1 MSQPRGIVIVGGG
14 LAGARAAQTLREEG
28 YEDRIVIVGE
38 ESERPYERPPLSKEY
53 LAGTAEREAGF
64 VHPEGWYSE
73 HDVELILGRRVTELD
88 LPAHEVALATGDRLA
103 FDTVL
108 LATGA
113 SSRRLRG
120 PGSGEGLAGVH
131 YLRTRA
137 ESDALRTAL
146 ADGGRRVVIV
156 GAGWIG
162 LEIAAAARTYGND
175 VTVLGRE
182 TVPLSLALGDEL
194 GEHFGALHRAHG
206 VDLRMSTSVAEIR
219 GTEGAVT
226 GVVLE
231 DGETVPADVVV
242 VGIGAVPND
251 ELARAAGLDVDG
263 GVIVDEHLR
272 SSHPDVYAVGDV
284 AKAFHPVLGRHLRV
298 EHWANALNAA
308 PIAAR
313 AMLGQDV
320 VDDLVPYFY
329 TDQYD
334 LGMEYS
340 GYFDLARD
348 AEVVYR
354 GDPAGG
360 EFIAFWVAEEKVV
373 AGMNVNV
380 WDVSP
385 AIEKLVRTAR
395 PVDRA
400 RLRDLAVPL
409 EQLTAQPAT

>member
-1 MSQPRGIVIVGGG
+1 MSNRGIVIVGAG

-28 YEDRIVIVGE
+28 YDEPVHLVGE
-38 ESERPYERPPLSKEY
+38 EPERPYERPPLSKEY

-64 VHPEGWYSE
+64 VHPEGWYAE
-73 HDVELILGRRVTELD
+73 HDVELHLGRPAVALD
-88 LPAHEVALATGDRLA
+88 LDARTVTLDGGANLP
-103 FDTVL
+103 FDKVL

-137 ESDALRTAL
+137 ESDALRGQI
-146 ADGGRRVVIV
+146 ADGGRRVVVV

-162 LEIAAAARTYGND
+162 LEVAAAARGYGND

-182 TVPLSLALGDEL
+182 AVPLNAALGDEL
-194 GEHFGALHRAHG
+194 GSVFGELHRRHG
-206 VDLRMSTSVAEIR
+206 VDLRMATSVAEIS
-219 GTEGAVT
+219 GASGRVT
-226 GVVLE
+226 GVVL
-231 DGETVPADVVV
+231 DGGETVPADVVV
-242 VGIGAVPND
+242 IGIGAVPND
-251 ELARAAGLDVDG
+251 ALAREAGLVVDG
-263 GVIVDEHLR
+263 GVVVGDRLR
-272 SSHPDVYAVGDV
+272 SSHPDVFAVGDV
-284 AKAFHPVLGRHLRV
+284 ANALHPVRGRHLRV
-298 EHWANALNAA
+298 EHWANALNAG

-313 AMLGQDV
+313 SMLGQDV
-320 VDDLVPYFY
+320 TWDLVPYFY

-360 EFIAFWVAEEKVV
+360 EFIAFWVAQDRVV

-385 AIEKLVRTAR
+385 SIERLVRSGE
-395 PVDRA
+395 PIDRG
-400 RLRDLAVPL
+400 RLADGSVPIDAL
-409 EQLTAQPAT
+409 VPQPAA

>member
-1 MSQPRGIVIVGGG
+1 MSNRGIVIVGAG

-28 YEDRIVIVGE
+28 YDGPVHLVGE
-38 ESERPYERPPLSKEY
+38 EPERPYERPPLSKEY
-53 LAGTAEREAGF
+53 LSGTAEREAGF
-64 VHPEGWYSE
+64 VHPEGWYAE
-73 HDVELILGRRVTELD
+73 HDVELHLGRRATALD
-88 LPAHEVALATGDRLA
+88 LDARTVTLDGGASLPFEK
-103 FDTVL
+103 VL

-137 ESDALRTAL
+137 ESDALRAGI
-146 ADGGRRVVIV
+146 ADGGRRVVVV

-162 LEIAAAARTYGND
+162 LEVAAAARGYGND

-182 TVPLSLALGDEL
+182 TVPLNGALGDEL
-194 GEHFGALHRAHG
+194 GSVFGDLHRRHG
-206 VDLRMSTSVAEIR
+206 VDLRMSTSVAEI
-219 GTEGAVT
+219 TGASGRVT
-226 GVVLE
+226 GVVL
-231 DGETVPADVVV
+231 DGGEPVPADVVV

-251 ELARAAGLDVDG
+251 ALARDAGLRVDG
-263 GVIVDEHLR
+263 GVVVGDRLR
-272 SSHPDVYAVGDV
+272 SSHPDVFAVGDV
-284 AKAFHPVLGRHLRV
+284 ANAFHPVRRRHLRV
-298 EHWANALNAA
+298 EHWANALNAG
-308 PIAAR
+308 PLAAR
-313 AMLGQDV
+313 SMLGQDV
-320 VDDLVPYFY
+320 TWDLVPYFY

-360 EFIAFWVAEEKVV
+360 EFIAFWLAQGRVV

-380 WDVSP
+380 WDVIPS
-385 AIEKLVRTAR
+385 IERLVRSGE
-395 PVDRA
+395 PVDRE
-400 RLRDLAVPL
+400 RLADEAVPL
-409 EQLTAQPAT
+409 DALVPQHAA

>member
-1 MSQPRGIVIVGGG
+1 MSHRGIVIVGGG

-28 YEDRIVIVGE
+28 YDGPVHVVGE
-38 ESERPYERPPLSKEY
+38 EPERPYERPPLSKEY
-53 LAGTAEREAGF
+53 LSGTAEREAGF
-64 VHPEGWYSE
+64 VHPEGWYAE
-73 HDVELILGRRVTELD
+73 HDVELHLARRVTALD
-88 LPAHEVALATGDRLA
+88 LAGRTAALEGGASLPFGR
-103 FDTVL
+103 VL

-113 SSRRLRG
+113 RSRRLGG
-120 PGSGEGLAGVH
+120 PGSGEGLGGVH

-137 ESDALRTAL
+137 ESDALRAEI
-146 ADGGRRVVIV
+146 ADGGRRVVVV

-162 LEIAAAARTYGND
+162 LEVAAAARTYGND

-182 TVPLSLALGDEL
+182 AVPLNLALGDEL
-194 GEHFGALHRAHG
+194 GAVFGDLHRRHG
-206 VDLRMSTSVAEIR
+206 VHLRMRTAVAGIA
-219 GTEGAVT
+219 GASGRVT
-226 GVVLE
+226 GVELE
-231 DGETVPADVVV
+231 GGETVPADVVV

-251 ELARAAGLDVDG
+251 ELATAAGLQVDG
-263 GVIVDEHLR
+263 GVVVDEHLR
-272 SSHPDVYAVGDV
+272 SSHPDVFAVGDV
-284 AKAFHPVLGRHLRV
+284 AKAFHPALGRHLRV

-329 TDQYD
+329 TDQFD
-334 LGMEYS
+334 LSMEYS
-340 GYFDLARD
+340 GYFDLARH

-360 EFIAFWVAEEKVV
+360 AFIAFWLVGETVV

-385 AIEKLVRTAR
+385 AIERLVRSGA
-395 PVDRA
+395 PVDRGMLA
-400 RLRDLAVPL
+400 DAAVPL
-409 EQLTAQPAT
+409 DALAPQPAA

>member
-1 MSQPRGIVIVGGG
+1 MSHRAIVIVGAG

-28 YEDRIVIVGE
+28 YDGPVHLVGE
-38 ESERPYERPPLSKEY
+38 EPERPYERPPLSKEY
-53 LAGTAEREAGF
+53 LGGTAEREAGF
-64 VHPEGWYSE
+64 VHPEGWYAE
-73 HDVELILGRRVTELD
+73 HDVELHLARRATALD
-88 LPAHEVALATGDRLA
+88 LAGRAVALDGGSRLPFDR
-103 FDTVL
+103 VL

-113 SSRRLRG
+113 RSRRLSG

-137 ESDALRTAL
+137 ESDALRADL
-146 ADGGRRVVIV
+146 ADGGRRVVVV

-162 LEIAAAARTYGND
+162 LEVAAAARTYGND

-182 TVPLSLALGDEL
+182 TVPLNVALGDEL
-194 GEHFGALHRAHG
+194 GAVFGHLHRRHG
-206 VDLRMSTSVAEIR
+206 VDLRMRTAVGGIAGESGR
-219 GTEGAVT
+219 VT
-226 GVVLE
+226 GVELE
-231 DGETVPADVVV
+231 GGEIVPADVVV

-251 ELARAAGLDVDG
+251 ELATEAGLQVDG
-263 GVIVDEHLR
+263 GVVVDEHLR

-284 AKAFHPVLGRHLRV
+284 ARAFHPALGRHLRV

-329 TDQYD
+329 TDQFD
-334 LGMEYS
+334 LSMEYS
-340 GYFDLARD
+340 GYFDLARH

-354 GDPAGG
+354 GDPGGG
-360 EFIAFWVAEEKVV
+360 EFVAFWLVGETVV

-385 AIEKLVRTAR
+385 AVERLVRSGA
-395 PVDRA
+395 PVDRRMLA
-400 RLRDLAVPL
+400 DAAVPL
-409 EQLTAQPAT
+409 DELAPQPAA